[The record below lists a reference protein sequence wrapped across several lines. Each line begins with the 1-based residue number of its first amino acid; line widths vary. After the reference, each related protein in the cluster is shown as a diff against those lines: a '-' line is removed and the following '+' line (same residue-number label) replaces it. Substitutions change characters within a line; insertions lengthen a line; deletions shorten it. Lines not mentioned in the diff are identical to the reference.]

1 MTSLPTM
8 TTPKT
13 PKKKPLRPV
22 RRTLKYQSKEQNQ
35 MLNYP
40 QDSSVNQ
47 AAGFGQTAGEQGL
60 FVPESIIPMVIETS
74 PRGERAFDIY
84 SLLLKER
91 IIFLGTQI
99 NDHMANVIIAQLLFL
114 EREDPDKGISIYIN
128 SPGGVISSGLAIY
141 DTMRLISPEVSTI
154 CLGMAA
160 SMATILL
167 SGGAKGKRYALPNST
182 IHMHQPMG
190 GAQGQASDI
199 EIAAR
204 EILRL
209 QDTIRNILSENT
221 GQTYDKIARD
231 TDRDFYLTSQ
241 QAVEYSLV
249 DEILGS
255 KSDTSDDSGEEKKD
269 SSEEKKD

>member
-1 MTSLPTM
+1 
-8 TTPKT
+8 
-13 PKKKPLRPV
+13 
-22 RRTLKYQSKEQNQ
+22 
-35 MLNYP
+35 MLTDPY
-40 QDSSVNQ
+40 NQ
-47 AAGFGQTAGEQGL
+47 APDGL
-60 FVPESIIPMVIETS
+60 NPFPGVASPSGLTVPQSIIPMVIETS

-91 IIFLGTQI
+91 IIFLGTPI
-99 NDHMANVIIAQLLFL
+99 SDPMANTIIAQLLYL
-114 EREDPDKGISIYIN
+114 EREDPDKGISVYIN

-141 DTMRLISPEVSTI
+141 DTMQLVNPEVSTI

-160 SMATILL
+160 SMATVLL
-167 SGGAKGKRYALPNST
+167 SGGKRGKRYALPNST

-209 QDTIRNILSENT
+209 QDKIRNILSENT

-231 TDRDFYLTSQ
+231 TDRDYYLTAE

-255 KSDTSDDSGEEKKD
+255 PAEAPTESANGQE
-269 SSEEKKD
+269 SS

>member
-1 MTSLPTM
+1 MLFNPCDV
-8 TTPKT
+8 
-13 PKKKPLRPV
+13 PL
-22 RRTLKYQSKEQNQ
+22 YA
-35 MLNYP
+35 P
-40 QDSSVNQ
+40 Q
-47 AAGFGQTAGEQGL
+47 G
-60 FVPESIIPMVIETS
+60 IIPMVIETS

-91 IIFLGTQI
+91 IVFLGTPI
-99 NDHMANVIIAQLLFL
+99 NDQIANVIIAQLLYL
-114 EREDPDKGISIYIN
+114 EREDPDKGINLYIN

-141 DTMRLISPEVSTI
+141 DTMRLINPEVSTI

-160 SMATILL
+160 SMSTVLL
-167 SGGAKGKRYALPNST
+167 SGGKKGKRYALPNST
-182 IHMHQPMG
+182 VHMHQPMG

-204 EILRL
+204 EIIRL
-209 QDTIRNILSENT
+209 QDKIRTILAENT

-231 TDRDFYLTSQ
+231 TDRDYYLTAE

-255 KSDTSDDSGEEKKD
+255 RQQLQEKPA
-269 SSEEKKD
+269 S

>member
-1 MTSLPTM
+1 MQDLP
-8 TTPKT
+8 K
-13 PKKKPLRPV
+13 
-22 RRTLKYQSKEQNQ
+22 
-35 MLNYP
+35 
-40 QDSSVNQ
+40 SS
-47 AAGFGQTAGEQGL
+47 GL
-60 FVPESIIPMVIETS
+60 FVPQSIVPMVIETS

-91 IIFLGTQI
+91 IVFLGTPI
-99 NDHMANVIIAQLLFL
+99 NDQVANLIIAQLLFL
-114 EREDPDKGISIYIN
+114 EREDPDKGINLYIN
-128 SPGGVISSGLAIY
+128 SPGGVISSGMAIY
-141 DTMRLISPEVSTI
+141 DTMHLIKPEVSTI

-167 SGGAKGKRYALPNST
+167 SGGEKGKRYVLPNST
-182 IHMHQPMG
+182 VHMHQPLG

-204 EILRL
+204 EIIRL
-209 QDTIRNILSENT
+209 QDKIRTMLSENT

-231 TDRDFYLTSQ
+231 TDRDYYLTAE

-255 KSDTSDDSGEEKKD
+255 ANAEDDS
-269 SSEEKKD
+269 